1 MKNFRPRKS
10 NGKRV
15 LLLEPNYLNKY
26 PPIGLMKLATYHRI
40 QGWEVVFFKGD
51 LTQFVADRLTLA
63 LIAELNAIY
72 AGVNWGAYY
81 RPFLEYVWKGHED
94 RLSAISREWSD
105 ALVDV
110 LSRLKSFREKY
121 LNGDYFKVREWDR
134 VLVTTLFTFYA
145 DITVETIRFAQR
157 LAPKEIEVGGIMA
170 SVVPEYIE
178 KETGIKPT
186 TGILAV
192 NKIFNDKPIS
202 DLIDDLPLDY
212 SILEEIDYRFPAE
225 DAFFGHTTRGCPNK
239 CAFCAV
245 PVLEPKYQSFRSL
258 KDKLA
263 YERRMFGERPNLLLM
278 DNNVFAS
285 ARFAD
290 IMREIEESGFGK
302 GAKIVRSDELAICA
316 ARIRNGYNPRAYVR
330 KGCALLCGWL
340 NRLHNEMRTTI
351 EEMLMPFCILGD
363 WHGVSNEQFLAA
375 YESVREQWEKTH
387 RPTTKSVV
395 VDFNQGL
402 DSRLALKKGTME
414 TLARLPVRP
423 VRIAFDHW
431 NLRKIYEDSIR
442 SAAKVGFRQMSNY
455 ILYNFHDTPEELYW
469 RLRLNVALCE
479 ELDVPIY
486 SFPMKYH
493 PIKDP
498 AFFSNRDFLGEH
510 WCRKYIRFVQLVLNS
525 TMGKVGRGKTFFFKA
540 FGENTSVFREM
551 LLMPEYMIRFR
562 LDCEASGMTERW
574 HEAFLSLDADDARKF
589 RDHLAYND
597 FLVRDEGSES
607 KTLRRFLSFYR
618 DQPKIERISDTRRK
632 RMIAAFDERL
642 CDVSA
647 RMTEEEIAYELE
659 ESKSWLYSF

>member
-1 MKNFRPRKS
+1 MKSFRPRKS

-15 LLLEPNYLNKY
+15 LLLEPNYQNKY
-26 PPIGLMKLATYHRI
+26 PPVGLMKLATYHRI

-51 LTQFVADRLTLA
+51 LTQFVADRLTLF
-63 LIAELNAIY
+63 LIAELKTAHTK
-72 AGVNWGAYY
+72 VNWGVYY
-81 RPFLEYVWKGHED
+81 RPFLEYIWKGREVG
-94 RLSAISREWSD
+94 LSAISHEWGD

-110 LSRLKSFREKY
+110 LSRLKSSRDKY
-121 LNGDYFKVREWDR
+121 RNDDYFKMREWDR
-134 VLVTTLFTFYA
+134 VLITTLFTFYA

-186 TGILAV
+186 TGVLAV
-192 NKIFNDKPIS
+192 NKIFDDKPI
-202 DLIDDLPLDY
+202 DCLIDDLPLDY

-225 DAFFGHTTRGCPNK
+225 DAFFGHTTRGCPNR

-245 PVLEPKYQSFRSL
+245 PVLEPKYQSFRPL
-258 KDKLA
+258 KDKLE

-285 ARFAD
+285 AKFSD
-290 IMREIEESGFGK
+290 IVREIEESGFGK
-302 GAKIVRSDELAICA
+302 GAKIVRSDDLAICA
-316 ARIRNGYNPRAYVR
+316 ARVRDGYNSRAYVR
-330 KGCALLCGWL
+330 KGCALLSGWIA
-340 NRLHNEMRTTI
+340 RLHEKMKMAT
-351 EEMLMPFCILGD
+351 EETLRPFGVLDD
-363 WHGVSNEQFLAA
+363 WHGVADGEFLAA
-375 YESVREQWEKTH
+375 YESVRDLWEKTH
-387 RPTTKSVV
+387 RPSTRSVV

-442 SAAKVGFRQMSNY
+442 SAAKAGFRQMSNY

-469 RLRLNVALCE
+469 RLRLNIALCE
-479 ELDVPIY
+479 ELNVPIY

-540 FGENTSVFREM
+540 FGESTTAFREM

-562 LDCEASGMTERW
+562 LDCEACGMTERW
-574 HEAFLSLDADDARKF
+574 HEAFISLNTEDARKF

-607 KTLRRFLSFYR
+607 KDLRRFLSFYC
-618 DQPKIERISDTRRK
+618 DQPEIKRISDARRN
-632 RMIAAFDERL
+632 RMVAEFDERL
-642 CDVSA
+642 RDTSA
-647 RMTEEEIAYELE
+647 RLTEEDIAHELE
-659 ESKSWLYSF
+659 KSKSWLYSF